1 MTLPPTTYGHC
12 GGKAGAPAA
21 PAQLRHRRQSR
32 SGWAFNVSAGGA
44 GGQRAGTRRQACDA
58 RHWSRDAPVD
68 GPQVGAAAGADK
80 HAVLE
85 VLAAEAIRIS
95 ASLRLGVGVAGEGSG
110 GVVQQMCGGGAIAAA
125 AALRLPCT
133 QAARRLLGPEGRV
146 LVLACSCMLLDIL

>member
-1 MTLPPTTYGHC
+1 M
-12 GGKAGAPAA
+12 
-21 PAQLRHRRQSR
+21 LRHAR
-32 SGWAFNVSAGGA
+32 G
-44 GGQRAGTRRQACDA
+44 A
-58 RHWSRDAPVD
+58 RHRPRDAPVD

-95 ASLRLGVGVAGEGSG
+95 AALRLGVGVAGEGSG

-146 LVLACSCMLLDIL
+146 LVLACSCMLLVRPSQPPTSRSRSLHAYGGSQRGRV